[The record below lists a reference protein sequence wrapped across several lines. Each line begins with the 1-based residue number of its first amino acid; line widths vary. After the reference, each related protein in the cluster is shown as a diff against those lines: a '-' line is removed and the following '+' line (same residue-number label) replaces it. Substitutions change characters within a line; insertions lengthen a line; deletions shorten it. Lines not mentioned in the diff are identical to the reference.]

1 MNLQPT
7 PVENRA
13 SDFKRRIGHD
23 RRQEK
28 TPLFSRYSVKG
39 RRIALRREDDR
50 LKRFVPDRHSS
61 KTFAIILVIVML
73 SIVDAILTL
82 ELISKG
88 ASELNPV
95 MAYYLDFGPLAFFW
109 TKYLLTFA
117 STLLILFHQEAYL
130 FRSKVQA
137 KVLYLFL
144 MAPFVLVVYW
154 ELHLLHVL
162 DGVHP

>member
-1 MNLQPT
+1 MNFQST
-7 PVENRA
+7 TTTNQI
-13 SDFKRRIGHD
+13 SDFKKRIGPD

-28 TPLFSRYSVKG
+28 TPLFSKYSLKG

-50 LKRFVPDRHSS
+50 LKLFVPDRHSP
-61 KTFAIILVIVML
+61 KTFAIILTIVML
-73 SIVDAILTL
+73 SMLDAILTL
-82 ELISKG
+82 ELIGRG
-88 ASELNPV
+88 ASELNPI
-95 MAYYLDFGPLAFFW
+95 MDYYLNFGPLVFFW

-137 KVLYLFL
+137 KVLYFFL
-144 MAPFVLVVYW
+144 MIPFVLVVYW
-154 ELHLLHVL
+154 ELHLLHAL